1 MFSFFRK
8 KTNPAIEPLYQTVI
22 AQART
27 PIFYQSYGV
36 PDTLDGRFDMIVF
49 HLTPLID
56 QLRDEEGAITPDGQ
70 ALFDRFVD
78 DMEDNLRTL
87 GVGDT
92 SVPKKMKKMGEAFY
106 GRFAAYR
113 EAFDN
118 DDSLRTAIARN
129 VLGAESLADEAATA
143 ALAEYARAM
152 RASAE
157 ASDVLSGFAFPD
169 PEEFL
174 PAPEGVRS

>member
-27 PIFYQSYGV
+27 PVFYQSYSV

-70 ALFDRFVD
+70 AL
-78 DMEDNLRTL
+78 
-87 GVGDT
+87 
-92 SVPKKMKKMGEAFY
+92 
-106 GRFAAYR
+106 
-113 EAFDN
+113 
-118 DDSLRTAIARN
+118 
-129 VLGAESLADEAATA
+129 
-143 ALAEYARAM
+143 
-152 RASAE
+152 
-157 ASDVLSGFAFPD
+157 
-169 PEEFL
+169 
-174 PAPEGVRS
+174 